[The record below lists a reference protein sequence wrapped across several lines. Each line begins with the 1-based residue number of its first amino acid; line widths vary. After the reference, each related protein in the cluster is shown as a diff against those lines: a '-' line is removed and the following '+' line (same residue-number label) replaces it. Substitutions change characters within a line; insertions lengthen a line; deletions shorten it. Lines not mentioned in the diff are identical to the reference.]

1 MAHWWWPFSKERKEV
16 TQETENEFQSQLAEA
31 LLRRDD
37 LKEAAASMKKER
49 LERHEKRQ
57 SAKSDVDQKTG

>member
-1 MAHWWWPFSKERKEV
+1 MARWWWPFGKDRKEESL
-16 TQETENEFQSQLAEA
+16 ETENEFQSQLAEA

-49 LERHEKRQ
+49 LERHKRRQ
-57 SAKSDVDQKTG
+57 STKAGIGQKTG